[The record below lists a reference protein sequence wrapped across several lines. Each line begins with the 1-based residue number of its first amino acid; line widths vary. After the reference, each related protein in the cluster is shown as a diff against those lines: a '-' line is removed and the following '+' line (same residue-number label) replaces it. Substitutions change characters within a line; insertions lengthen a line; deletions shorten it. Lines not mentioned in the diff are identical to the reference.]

1 MYGKGRRDRGNSLAD
16 CFINLSGQR
25 QTGVDAGL
33 DTYIPKDSSGNHT
46 ISMNPNYPI
55 LLIFLIFFII

>member
-46 ISMNPNYPI
+46 I
-55 LLIFLIFFII
+55 